1 MPKNHLYCAFHCVQ
15 VFGIVMKLSDG
26 ILGVTL
32 LAWGNS
38 IQGKGGEKSFW
49 ISLYL
54 LLDSVTNLTMARR
67 GFPRMAIGACFGG
80 PLLSNVPLS

>member
-15 VFGIVMKLSDG
+15 VFGIVVKLSDG

-38 IQGKGGEKSFW
+38 IQGKGGEKKFLN
-49 ISLYL
+49 I
-54 LLDSVTNLTMARR
+54 
-67 GFPRMAIGACFGG
+67 I
-80 PLLSNVPLS
+80 VPVIRLGY